1 LNSPSKWRITCEI
14 SPFHEIAKAAHQAV
28 EACHRGECNG
38 YDGADAETRAAVVA
52 EEALE
57 VLHGVSFFRYEF
69 A

>member
-1 LNSPSKWRITCEI
+1 MAHNLRDKP
-14 SPFHEIAKAAHQAV
+14 PHEIEDAAHQSV
-28 EACHRGECNG
+28 KPCHRGECNG